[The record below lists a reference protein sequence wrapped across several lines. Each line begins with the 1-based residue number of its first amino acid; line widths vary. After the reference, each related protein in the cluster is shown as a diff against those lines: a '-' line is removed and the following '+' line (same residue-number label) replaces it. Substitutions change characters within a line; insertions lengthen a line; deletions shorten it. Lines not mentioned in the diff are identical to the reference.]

1 MDKRIRFGGINRTE
15 GVWGG
20 EGNGDLV
27 DLVNMY
33 PGETGH
39 LRVVSRSVEL
49 ARGEGVDNVVGVHV
63 VSSGEEHV
71 VVRKG
76 QELRWSVVP
85 SGGEWKNNDTAT
97 FDLVGKPL
105 CYVTGEGV
113 TMRSVGNLLTVQYR
127 LGDALRNDSY
137 LWREGVGYS
146 LVRLSGLRAGI
157 SWRRVKTLA
166 FAGRTPRAGEP
177 DSKASHLEEILVAYK
192 LYNGGVQSDVVGGR
206 WPECWDAALRPEG
219 LCSIMPKVKRGI
231 NEESK
236 FVTDRY
242 LMFAAVRLFDGS
254 YVGVSDLVEIYPDNG
269 VGSFKITMSGKTT
282 DKVTL
287 DSGEIKAKVG
297 MYAFEVS
304 ASLEG
309 FSSGRDFGGSEWDLV
324 SSVDLYAYRYDPY
337 RDPVVG
343 RDGEVMVRGHAGHG
357 SGPWGSCTVQGG
369 RVGESIVESCDGFR
383 LVKRFGRDV
392 GFGGEVTTLS
402 KGEGEGSG
410 EVAALWGAM
419 DRWAQEEPFD
429 FGRVQSVDVVQGTGV
444 TINGRSHLVG
454 VREYSSIRSLLGLH
468 WLGRDRSAV
477 GGGGTY
483 VVVDM
488 GVSGRVCLGSSRKGS
503 FDGKGLF
510 VWTLNPLVESCVV
523 VSNSPAGDISEESLR
538 GSAVRRLLYKR
549 HSLLPFSYLDSR
561 DTSGYGG
568 KREGGSGSSGDSSG
582 GRTGRG
588 SYEMGDGSE
597 GATKGSEVSELSE
610 VSERSE
616 VAQSG
621 FEDGRTHRS
630 APTEGYTSG
639 LDGDGRTDR
648 ASLQDSVTPAQAE
661 RPYSGLDVGG
671 GKVDL
676 GELAKQLKGCG
687 SWLDRKGVLRVS
699 EADNGDAFTTRGV
712 YSFQGD
718 VVSVST
724 MQHDVAPDYRYGR
737 YPLYVFTTDGVYAM
751 SVGEAN
757 VVYGRMERVSGDVV
771 VGGVGVVSTP
781 IGMVLCTSRGV
792 RVMSDG
798 GSKELSAVLDSQS
811 AVSNLPRAVGGLP
824 SSNPV
829 SWGVDLRSISSRM
842 GEVRRVVYD
851 YERDAVVV
859 LLVGEA
865 YIYWLRGGVWSRLPC
880 VGCDD
885 IMALSR
891 RCVWE
896 SQGSDGVSLLWR
908 PMDLGAGLLT
918 GVRAVTKPLVLGGGY
933 SRVEGVKLSLCM
945 PLARRREGEES
956 YVTVHLLGSQ
966 DGVQWVGLRGVRR
979 GLGGWLNE
987 GYRDV
992 VLGMSRSRGWRYYAL
1007 AFEGLVPSGFE
1018 VGDVVIRYEE
1028 AFDNRLR

>member
-27 DLVNMY
+27 DLVNMH

-39 LRVVSRSVEL
+39 LRVVNRSVEL
-49 ARGEGVDNVVGVHV
+49 ARGNGVENVVGVHV

-71 VVRKG
+71 IVCKG

-85 SGGEWKNNDTAT
+85 DGGDWKNSDTAA
-97 FDLVGKPL
+97 FDLVERPL
-105 CYVTGEGV
+105 CIVVGEDVTL
-113 TMRSVGNLLTVQYR
+113 RSVGNLLTLQYR

-137 LWREGVGYS
+137 LWREGLGYS
-146 LVRLSGLRAGI
+146 RVRLSELRARI
-157 SWRRVKTLA
+157 SWDRVVVPS
-166 FAGRTPRAGEP
+166 GRSKRAGEP
-177 DSKASHLEEILVAYK
+177 DTDVSHQEEVLVASK
-192 LYNGGVQSDVVGGR
+192 SSSGDEARGLC
-206 WPECWDAALRPEG
+206 PECWDVACRPEG
-219 LCSIMPKVKRGI
+219 LCSIMPKVKRAI
-231 NEESK
+231 NEGRG

-254 YVGVSDLVEIYPDNG
+254 YVGVSELVEIYPDNG
-269 VGSFKITMSGKTT
+269 AGSFKVSVNGLSH

-287 DSGEIKAKVG
+287 ESGEIKAEVG
-297 MYAFEVS
+297 MYAFKVS
-304 ASLEG
+304 VGLSG
-309 FSSGRDFGGSEWDLV
+309 FGSGVDFGGSEWDLV

-343 RDGEVMVRGHAGHG
+343 RDGEVRVIDRPPALGYPNVGGTCEVR
-357 SGPWGSCTVQGG
+357 GG

-402 KGEGEGSG
+402 KGDGEGRG
-410 EVAALWGAM
+410 EVHALWGSM

-429 FGRVQSVDVVQGTGV
+429 FGRVQGVDVVQGKGV

-454 VREYSSIRSLLGLH
+454 VREYSSVRSLLGLR
-468 WLGRDRSAV
+468 WIDLDRDDVMRNR
-477 GGGGTY
+477 Y

-488 GVSGRVCLGSSRKGS
+488 GVAGRVCLGARGVGS
-503 FDGKGLF
+503 FDPNGLF
-510 VWTLNPLVESCVV
+510 VWTLNPLVEGCVV
-523 VSNSPAGDISEESLR
+523 VSNPPVGGISEDSLK
-538 GSAVRRLLYKR
+538 GSDVQRLLYKR

-568 KREGGSGSSGDSSG
+568 KWKTEGGTNADSSV
-582 GRTGRG
+582 
-588 SYEMGDGSE
+588 GSE
-597 GATKGSEVSELSE
+597 PS
-610 VSERSE
+610 
-616 VAQSG
+616 
-621 FEDGRTHRS
+621 
-630 APTEGYTSG
+630 
-639 LDGDGRTDR
+639 
-648 ASLQDSVTPAQAE
+648 
-661 RPYSGLDVGG
+661 VGG

-676 GELAKQLKGCG
+676 GVLAKQLKGCG

-699 EADNGDAFTTRGV
+699 EADNGEAFTTRGV

-798 GSKELSAVLDSQS
+798 GGKDLSVVLDRQS
-811 AVSNLPRAVGGLP
+811 GVSNLPSAVGGLP
-824 SSNPV
+824 SSDPV

-891 RCVWE
+891 RCVWV
-896 SQGSDGVSLLWR
+896 SQGEEGVSLLWR
-908 PMDLGAGLLT
+908 PLDLGAGLLT
-918 GVRAVTKPLVLGGGY
+918 MVRAVTEPLVLGGGY

-956 YVTVHLLGSQ
+956 YVTAHLLGSQ

>member
-20 EGNGDLV
+20 EGHGDLV

-39 LRVVSRSVEL
+39 LRVVNRSVEL
-49 ARGEGVDNVVGVHV
+49 ARGNGVENVVGVHV

-71 VVRKG
+71 IVCKG

-85 SGGEWKNNDTAT
+85 DGGDWKNSDTAA
-97 FDLVGKPL
+97 FDLVERPL
-105 CYVTGEGV
+105 CIVVGEDVTL
-113 TMRSVGNLLTVQYR
+113 RSVGNLLTLQYR

-137 LWREGVGYS
+137 LWREGLGYS
-146 LVRLSGLRAGI
+146 RVRLSELRARI
-157 SWRRVKTLA
+157 SWDRVVVPS
-166 FAGRTPRAGEP
+166 GRSKRAGEP
-177 DSKASHLEEILVAYK
+177 DPDVSHKGEVLVAYK
-192 LYNGGVQSDVVGGR
+192 LDNKGVQSDKVGGG
-206 WPECWDAALRPEG
+206 WPECWDVALRPEG

-231 NEESK
+231 NEGYG

-254 YVGVSDLVEIYPDNG
+254 YVGVSELVEIYPDNG
-269 VGSFKITMSGKTT
+269 DGSFTITMSGETT

-343 RDGEVMVRGHAGHG
+343 RDGEVRVRGHAGQG
-357 SGPWGSCTVQGG
+357 SGPGAWGICKVRGG

-402 KGEGEGSG
+402 KGDEDGRG
-410 EVAALWGAM
+410 EVHALWGSM

-429 FGRVQSVDVVQGTGV
+429 FGRVQGVDVVQGTGV

-454 VREYSSIRSLLGLH
+454 VREYSSVRSLLGLH
-468 WLGRDRSAV
+468 WLGVNRRDV
-477 GGGGTY
+477 GGRNRY

-488 GVSGRVCLGSSRKGS
+488 GVAGRVCLGAGGVGS
-503 FDGKGLF
+503 FDPKGLF
-510 VWTLNPLVESCVV
+510 VWTLNPLVEGCVV
-523 VSNSPAGDISEESLR
+523 VSNPPVGGISEDSLK
-538 GSAVRRLLYKR
+538 GSDVQRLLYKR

-757 VVYGRMERVSGDVV
+757 VVYGRMERIILRCCNKFIRKIVFV
-771 VGGVGVVSTP
+771 
-781 IGMVLCTSRGV
+781 
-792 RVMSDG
+792 
-798 GSKELSAVLDSQS
+798 K
-811 AVSNLPRAVGGLP
+811 GLL
-824 SSNPV
+824 N
-829 SWGVDLRSISSRM
+829 RSI
-842 GEVRRVVYD
+842 
-851 YERDAVVV
+851 
-859 LLVGEA
+859 L
-865 YIYWLRGGVWSRLPC
+865 
-880 VGCDD
+880 
-885 IMALSR
+885 
-891 RCVWE
+891 
-896 SQGSDGVSLLWR
+896 
-908 PMDLGAGLLT
+908 
-918 GVRAVTKPLVLGGGY
+918 
-933 SRVEGVKLSLCM
+933 
-945 PLARRREGEES
+945 
-956 YVTVHLLGSQ
+956 
-966 DGVQWVGLRGVRR
+966 
-979 GLGGWLNE
+979 
-987 GYRDV
+987 
-992 VLGMSRSRGWRYYAL
+992 
-1007 AFEGLVPSGFE
+1007 
-1018 VGDVVIRYEE
+1018 
-1028 AFDNRLR
+1028 

>member
-27 DLVNMY
+27 DLVNMH

-39 LRVVSRSVEL
+39 LRVVNRSVEL
-49 ARGEGVDNVVGVHV
+49 ARGKGVGDVVGVHV

-71 VVRKG
+71 IVRKNH
-76 QELRWSVVP
+76 ELWWSVVP
-85 SGGEWKNNDTAT
+85 DGGYWDNSDTAA
-97 FDLVGKPL
+97 FDLVEKPL
-105 CYVTGEGV
+105 CIVVGEGV
-113 TMRSVGNLLTVQYR
+113 TMRSVGNLLTLQYR
-127 LGDALRNDSY
+127 LGDALCNESY
-137 LWREGVGYS
+137 LWREGLGYS
-146 LVRLSGLRAGI
+146 RVRLSGLRARI
-157 SWRRVKTLA
+157 LWQRVVVPS
-166 FAGRTPRAGEP
+166 GRSKRANEP
-177 DSKASHLEEILVAYK
+177 DPDVSHKEEILVAGK
-192 LYNGGVQSDVVGGR
+192 GSSGDAVRGLC
-206 WPECWDAALRPEG
+206 PECWDVACRPEG
-219 LCSIMPKVKRGI
+219 LSSIMPKVKRAI
-231 NEESK
+231 NEGRG

-254 YVGVSDLVEIYPDNG
+254 YVGVSELVEIYPDNG
-269 VGSFKITMSGKTT
+269 VGSFKVSVSGMTT

-287 DSGEIKAKVG
+287 DSGEIKAEVG
-297 MYAFEVS
+297 MYAFAVS
-304 ASLEG
+304 VGLSG
-309 FSSGRDFGGSEWDLV
+309 FGSGVDFGGSEWDLV

-343 RDGEVMVRGHAGHG
+343 RDGETKVLDRPAAMGYPNAV
-357 SGPWGSCTVQGG
+357 GSCHVRGG

-383 LVKRFGRDV
+383 LVKRFGRDE

-402 KGEGEGSG
+402 KGDEEGGVKGDG
-410 EVAALWGAM
+410 EVAALWGSM

-429 FGRVQSVDVVQGTGV
+429 FGRVQSVDVIQGEGV

-454 VREYSSIRSLLGLH
+454 VREYSSVRSLLGLR
-468 WLGRDRSAV
+468 WRDLDRGDV
-477 GGGGTY
+477 GEGDAY

-488 GVSGRVCLGSSRKGS
+488 GVSGRVCLGARGVGR
-503 FDGKGLF
+503 FDPKGLF
-510 VWTLNPLVESCVV
+510 VWTLNPLVEGCVV
-523 VSNSPAGDISEESLR
+523 VSNPPVGGISEDSLK
-538 GSAVRRLLYKR
+538 GSDVQRLLYKR

-568 KREGGSGSSGDSSG
+568 KRGSAGNRRNRSGSEESEGGSTTD
-582 GRTGRG
+582 
-588 SYEMGDGSE
+588 
-597 GATKGSEVSELSE
+597 
-610 VSERSE
+610 
-616 VAQSG
+616 AQ
-621 FEDGRTHRS
+621 T
-630 APTEGYTSG
+630 
-639 LDGDGRTDR
+639 
-648 ASLQDSVTPAQAE
+648 E
-661 RPYSGLDVGG
+661 RPYRGLHVG

-676 GELAKQLKGCG
+676 GVLAKQLKGCG

-699 EADNGDAFTTRGV
+699 EADNGEAFTTRGV

-718 VVSVST
+718 VLSVST
-724 MQHDVAPDYRYGR
+724 LQHDVAPDYRYGR

-798 GSKELSAVLDSQS
+798 GGKDLSVVLDSQS
-811 AVSNLPRAVGGLP
+811 AVSNLPSAVGGLSP
-824 SSNPV
+824 NGREY
-829 SWGVDLRSISSRM
+829 WEVDLRSFSSRM
-842 GEVRRVVYD
+842 NEVRRVVYD
-851 YERDAVVV
+851 YDRDAVVV
-859 LLVGEA
+859 LLTGEA
-865 YIYWLRGGVWSRLPC
+865 YVYWLRGRVWSRLPC
-880 VGCDD
+880 PWITD
-885 IMALSR
+885 IMTLSR
-891 RCVWE
+891 RCVWV
-896 SQGSDGVSLLWR
+896 SQEAEGVSLLWR
-908 PMDLGAGLLT
+908 PLDLRGGLLT
-918 GVRAVTKPLVLGGGY
+918 GVRAVTVPLVLGGGY

-945 PLARRREGEES
+945 PFDIQLGGVES
-956 YVTVHLLGSQ
+956 YVQVHLLGSQ
-966 DGVQWVGLRGVRR
+966 DGVRWVGLRGVRR

-1018 VGDVVIRYEE
+1018 VGEVVIRYEE

>member
-27 DLVNMY
+27 DLVNMH

-39 LRVVSRSVEL
+39 LRVVNRSVEL
-49 ARGEGVDNVVGVHV
+49 ARGKGVGDVVGVHV

-71 VVRKG
+71 FVRKNH
-76 QELRWSVVP
+76 ELWWSVVP
-85 SGGEWKNNDTAT
+85 DGADWDNSDVAT
-97 FDLVGKPL
+97 FDLVEKPL
-105 CYVTGEGV
+105 CIVVGEDV
-113 TMRSVGNLLTVQYR
+113 TMRSVGNLLTLQYH
-127 LGDALRNDSY
+127 LGDALCNESY
-137 LWREGVGYS
+137 LWREGLGYS
-146 LVRLSGLRAGI
+146 RVRLSDLRADI
-157 SWRRVKTLA
+157 SWHRVVVPERSK
-166 FAGRTPRAGEP
+166 RANEP
-177 DSKASHLEEILVAYK
+177 DPDVFHKEEVLVAGK
-192 LYNGGVQSDVVGGR
+192 SVGDEARGLC
-206 WPECWDAALRPEG
+206 PECWDVACRPEG
-219 LCSIMPKVKRGI
+219 LSSIMPKVKRAI
-231 NEESK
+231 NEGYG

-269 VGSFKITMSGKTT
+269 AGSFKVSVSGITT

-287 DSGEIKAKVG
+287 DSGEIKAEVG
-297 MYAFEVS
+297 MYAFAVS
-304 ASLEG
+304 VGLSG
-309 FSSGRDFGGSEWDLV
+309 FGSGVDFGGSEWDLV

-343 RDGEVMVRGHAGHG
+343 RDGETKVLDRPPAMGYPNVMGICDVL
-357 SGPWGSCTVQGG
+357 GG

-383 LVKRFGRDV
+383 LVKRFGRDK

-402 KGEGEGSG
+402 KGDGEGRG
-410 EVAALWGAM
+410 EVAALWGSM

-429 FGRVQSVDVVQGTGV
+429 FGCVQSVDVIQGDGV

-454 VREYSSIRSLLGLH
+454 VREYSSVRSLLGLR
-468 WLGRDRSAV
+468 WIELDRDDVMRNR
-477 GGGGTY
+477 Y

-488 GVSGRVCLGSSRKGS
+488 GVAGRVCLGARGVGS
-503 FDGKGLF
+503 FDPKGLF
-510 VWTLNPLVESCVV
+510 VWTLNPLVEGCVV
-523 VSNSPAGDISEESLR
+523 VSNPPVGGISEDSLK
-538 GSAVRRLLYKR
+538 GSDVQRLLYKR

-568 KREGGSGSSGDSSG
+568 KRKTSGGGSSGSSARNPDGSSDS

-588 SYEMGDGSE
+588 SYETGE
-597 GATKGSEVSELSE
+597 GGTEQSEVSKGA
-610 VSERSE
+610 VS
-616 VAQSG
+616 V
-621 FEDGRTHRS
+621 
-630 APTEGYTSG
+630 EGS
-639 LDGDGRTDR
+639 
-648 ASLQDSVTPAQAE
+648 
-661 RPYSGLDVGG
+661 G

-676 GELAKQLKGCG
+676 GVLAKQLRGCG

-699 EADNGDAFTTRGV
+699 EADNGEAFTTRGV

-718 VVSVST
+718 VVCVST
-724 MQHDVAPDYRYGR
+724 LQHDVAPDYRYGR

-757 VVYGRMERVSGDVV
+757 VVYGRVERVSGDVV

-798 GSKELSAVLDSQS
+798 GGKDLSVVLDRQS
-811 AVSNLPRAVGGLP
+811 GVSNLPSAVGGLP
-824 SSNPV
+824 SSVPG
-829 SWGVDLRSISSRM
+829 SWDVDLQSFSTRM
-842 GEVRRVVYD
+842 KAVRRVVYD
-851 YERDAVVV
+851 YDRDAVVV
-859 LLVGEA
+859 LLTGEA
-865 YIYWLRGGVWSRLPC
+865 YVYWLRGGVWSRLPC
-880 VGCDD
+880 RGCDD
-885 IMALSR
+885 IMTLSR
-891 RCVWE
+891 RCVWVSRGE
-896 SQGSDGVSLLWR
+896 DGVSLLWR
-908 PMDLGAGLLT
+908 PMDLRGWLLT
-918 GVRAVTKPLVLGGGY
+918 SVRAVTVPLVLGGGY

-945 PLARRREGEES
+945 PSALQYGGVES
-956 YVTVHLLGSQ
+956 YVKVHLLGSQ

-979 GLGGWLNE
+979 GLSDRGSNG

>member
-76 QELRWSVVP
+76 HELWWSVVP
-85 SGGEWKNNDTAT
+85 GGGEWKNNDTAT
-97 FDLVGKPL
+97 FDLVGKRL
-105 CYVTGEGV
+105 CYVVGEGV
-113 TMRSVGNLLTVQYR
+113 TMRSVGNLLTVQSR

-157 SWRRVKTLA
+157 SWRRVKTHA

-192 LYNGGVQSDVVGGR
+192 LNNGGVQSDVVGGR

-269 VGSFKITMSGKTT
+269 DGSFTVMVSGVSH

-304 ASLEG
+304 ASLQG
-309 FSSGRDFGGSEWDLV
+309 WSSDRDFGGSEWDLV

-343 RDGEVMVRGHAGHG
+343 RDGGVTVRGHAGHG
-357 SGPWGSCTVQGG
+357 SGPGAWGSCTVQGG

-402 KGEGEGSG
+402 KREGEGRG
-410 EVAALWGAM
+410 EVAALWGSM
-419 DRWAQEEPFD
+419 DRWVQEEPFD
-429 FGRVQSVDVVQGTGV
+429 FGRVQSVDVIQGDGV

-488 GVSGRVCLGSSRKGS
+488 GVSGRVCLGSSRKGL

-510 VWTLNPLVESCVV
+510 VWTLNPLVEGCVV
-523 VSNSPAGDISEESLR
+523 VSNSPAGGISEESLR
-538 GSAVRRLLYKR
+538 GSDVQRLLYKR

-568 KREGGSGSSGDSSG
+568 KREAGGGSARNPGGTNADSS
-582 GRTGRG
+582 
-588 SYEMGDGSE
+588 
-597 GATKGSEVSELSE
+597 AVSEP
-610 VSERSE
+610 
-616 VAQSG
+616 
-621 FEDGRTHRS
+621 S
-630 APTEGYTSG
+630 A
-639 LDGDGRTDR
+639 
-648 ASLQDSVTPAQAE
+648 
-661 RPYSGLDVGG
+661 GG

-676 GELAKQLKGCG
+676 GVLAKQLRGCG

-699 EADNGDAFTTRGV
+699 EADNGEAFTTRGV

-771 VGGVGVVSTP
+771 VSGVGVVSTP

-792 RVMSDG
+792 RVMSEG
-798 GSKELSAVLDSQS
+798 GRKELSAVLDSQS

-824 SSNPV
+824 SSDPV
-829 SWGVDLRSISSRM
+829 SWGVDLRSFSSRM
-842 GEVRRVVYD
+842 SEVRRVVYD

-865 YIYWLRGGVWSRLPC
+865 YVYWLRGGVWSRLPC
-880 VGCDD
+880 VGSYD
-885 IMALSR
+885 IMTLSR
-891 RCVWE
+891 RCVWV
-896 SQGSDGVSLLWR
+896 SQGSEGVRLSWR
-908 PMDLGAGLLT
+908 PLELMGGLLT
-918 GVRAVTKPLVLGGGY
+918 MVRAVTAPLVLGGGY

-945 PLARRREGEES
+945 PLARQIEGEES

-979 GLGGWLNE
+979 GLGGWLSE

>member
-20 EGNGDLV
+20 EGHGDLV

-49 ARGEGVDNVVGVHV
+49 ARGEGVDDVVGVHV

-71 VVRKG
+71 IVRKG
-76 QELRWSVVP
+76 HEMWWSVVP
-85 SGGEWKNNDTAT
+85 GGGEWKNSDTAT
-97 FDLVGKPL
+97 FDLVKTPL

-113 TMRSVGNLLTVQYR
+113 TMRSVGNLLTLQYR
-127 LGDALRNDSY
+127 LGDALRNESY
-137 LWREGVGYS
+137 LWREGLGYS
-146 LVRLSGLRAGI
+146 RVRLSELRAGI
-157 SWRRVKTLA
+157 SWHRVVVPS
-166 FAGRTPRAGEP
+166 GRSKRAGEP
-177 DSKASHLEEILVAYK
+177 DPDVSHQEEVLVASK
-192 LYNGGVQSDVVGGR
+192 SSSGDEARGLC
-206 WPECWDAALRPEG
+206 PECWDVACRPEG
-219 LCSIMPKVKRGI
+219 LSSIMPKVKRAI
-231 NEESK
+231 NEEEK

-254 YVGVSDLVEIYPDNG
+254 YVGVSELVEIYPDNG
-269 VGSFKITMSGKTT
+269 VGSFKVSVSGVSH

-287 DSGEIKAKVG
+287 ESGEIKAEVG

-309 FSSGRDFGGSEWDLV
+309 FSSDRDFGGSEWDLV

-343 RDGEVMVRGHAGHG
+343 RDGKVRVIDLPPALVYPNVGGTCEVR
-357 SGPWGSCTVQGG
+357 GG

-402 KGEGEGSG
+402 KGDGEGRVKGDG
-410 EVAALWGAM
+410 EVAALWGSM
-419 DRWAQEEPFD
+419 DRWAQEEAFD
-429 FGRVQSVDVVQGTGV
+429 FGRVQSVDVIQGDGV

-454 VREYSSIRSLLGLH
+454 VREYSSVRSLLGLR
-468 WLGRDRSAV
+468 WLGVDRGDV
-477 GGGGTY
+477 GERNRY

-488 GVSGRVCLGSSRKGS
+488 GVAGRVCLGARGVGS
-503 FDGKGLF
+503 FDPKGLF
-510 VWTLNPLVESCVV
+510 VWTLNPLVEGCVV
-523 VSNSPAGDISEESLR
+523 VSNPPVGGISEDSLK
-538 GSAVRRLLYKR
+538 GSDVQRLLYKR

-568 KREGGSGSSGDSSG
+568 KWKTEGGNSGGSSGG

-588 SYEMGDGSE
+588 SYGTGERSE
-597 GATKGSEVSELSE
+597 GARGSEPSE
-610 VSERSE
+610 
-616 VAQSG
+616 AQSSFDEG
-621 FEDGRTHRS
+621 GRTRRS
-630 APTEGYTSG
+630 APTEGYTAG
-639 LDGDGRTDR
+639 G
-648 ASLQDSVTPAQAE
+648 
-661 RPYSGLDVGG
+661 VGG

-676 GELAKQLKGCG
+676 GVLAKQLRGCG

-699 EADNGDAFTTRGV
+699 ESDNGEAFTTRGV

-798 GSKELSAVLDSQS
+798 GSKELSAVLDRQS

-885 IMALSR
+885 IMTLSR
-891 RCVWE
+891 RCVWV
-896 SQGSDGVSLLWR
+896 SQEGDGVSLLWR
-908 PMDLGAGLLT
+908 PMDLQDGLLT
-918 GVRAVTKPLVLGGGY
+918 MVRAVTEPLVLGGGY

-945 PLARRREGEES
+945 PLARRIEGEES

>member
-20 EGNGDLV
+20 EGNGDFV
-27 DLVNMY
+27 DLVNMH

-39 LRVVSRSVEL
+39 LRVVNRSVEL
-49 ARGEGVDNVVGVHV
+49 ARGKGVGNVVGVHV

-71 VVRKG
+71 IVRKNH
-76 QELRWSVVP
+76 ELWWSVVP
-85 SGGEWKNNDTAT
+85 DGGYWENSDTAT
-97 FDLVGKPL
+97 FDLVEKPL
-105 CYVTGEGV
+105 CIVVGEGV
-113 TMRSVGNLLTVQYR
+113 TMRSVGNLLTLQYR
-127 LGDALRNDSY
+127 LGDALRNESY
-137 LWREGVGYS
+137 LWREGLGYS
-146 LVRLSGLRAGI
+146 RVRLSELRARI
-157 SWRRVKTLA
+157 SWRRVVASPLA
-166 FAGRTPRAGEP
+166 FGRGGDP
-177 DSKASHLEEILVAYK
+177 KVSHQEEVLVASK
-192 LYNGGVQSDVVGGR
+192 SSSGDEARGLC
-206 WPECWDAALRPEG
+206 PECWDVALRPEG
-219 LCSIMPKVKRGI
+219 LCSIMPKVKRAI
-231 NEESK
+231 NEGRG

-254 YVGVSDLVEIYPDNG
+254 YVGVSELVEIYPDNG
-269 VGSFKITMSGKTT
+269 AGSFKVSVNGVSH

-287 DSGEIKAKVG
+287 ESGWIKAEVG

-309 FSSGRDFGGSEWDLV
+309 FGSGRDFGGSEWDLV

-343 RDGEVMVRGHAGHG
+343 RDGEVRVIDRPPALGYPNVGGTCEVR
-357 SGPWGSCTVQGG
+357 GG

-402 KGEGEGSG
+402 KGDEDGRG
-410 EVAALWGAM
+410 EVAALWGSM
-419 DRWAQEEPFD
+419 DRWVQEEPFD
-429 FGRVQSVDVVQGTGV
+429 FGRVQGVDVVQGTGV

-454 VREYSSIRSLLGLH
+454 VREYSSVRSLLGLR
-468 WLGRDRSAV
+468 WLGVDRGDV
-477 GGGGTY
+477 GERNRY

-488 GVSGRVCLGSSRKGS
+488 GVAGRVCLGARGVGS
-503 FDGKGLF
+503 FDPKGLF
-510 VWTLNPLVESCVV
+510 VWTLNPLVEGCVV
-523 VSNSPAGDISEESLR
+523 VSNPPVEGISEDSLR
-538 GSAVRRLLYKR
+538 SSDVRRLLYKR

-568 KREGGSGSSGDSSG
+568 KREAGGGSARNPGGSSGG

-588 SYEMGDGSE
+588 SYETGE
-597 GATKGSEVSELSE
+597 GAGARGSEVSELALS
-610 VSERSE
+610 V
-616 VAQSG
+616 
-621 FEDGRTHRS
+621 
-630 APTEGYTSG
+630 EGS
-639 LDGDGRTDR
+639 
-648 ASLQDSVTPAQAE
+648 
-661 RPYSGLDVGG
+661 G

-676 GELAKQLKGCG
+676 GVLAKQLRGCG

-724 MQHDVAPDYRYGR
+724 LQHDVAPDYRYGR

-757 VVYGRMERVSGDVV
+757 VVYGRVERVSGDVV

-798 GSKELSAVLDSQS
+798 GGKDLSVVLDGQS
-811 AVSNLPRAVGGLP
+811 GVSNLPSAVGGLP
-824 SSNPV
+824 SSV
-829 SWGVDLRSISSRM
+829 AGSWEVDLQSFSTRM
-842 GEVRRVVYD
+842 REVRRVVYD
-851 YERDAVVV
+851 YDRDAVVV
-859 LLVGEA
+859 LLTGEA
-865 YIYWLRGGVWSRLPC
+865 YVYWLRGRVWSRLPC
-880 VGCDD
+880 RGCDD
-885 IMALSR
+885 IMTLSR
-891 RCVWE
+891 RCVWV
-896 SQGSDGVSLLWR
+896 SQGEDGVRLLWR
-908 PMDLGAGLLT
+908 PLDLMGGLLT
-918 GVRAVTKPLVLGGGY
+918 SVRAVTVPLALSGGY

-945 PLARRREGEES
+945 PSAIQRGGVES
-956 YVTVHLLGSQ
+956 YVQVHLLGSQ

-979 GLGGWLNE
+979 GLSGRVVNG

>member
-27 DLVNMY
+27 DLVNMH

-39 LRVVSRSVEL
+39 LRVVSRSVAL
-49 ARGEGVDNVVGVHV
+49 ARGEGVDDVVGVHV

-71 VVRKG
+71 IVRKG
-76 QELRWSVVP
+76 HELWWSVVP
-85 SGGEWKNNDTAT
+85 SGGEWKNDDTAT
-97 FDLVGKPL
+97 FDLVGKRL
-105 CYVTGEGV
+105 CYVVGEGV
-113 TMRSVGNLLTVQYR
+113 TMRSVGNLLTVQSR

-157 SWRRVKTLA
+157 SWRRVKTYA
-166 FAGRTPRAGEP
+166 FAGRTPRAGESS
-177 DSKASHLEEILVAYK
+177 SKESHQEEILVAYK
-192 LYNGGVQSDVVGGR
+192 LDHDVLSDNVKGR

-219 LCSIMPKVKRGI
+219 LCSIMPKVKRAI

-254 YVGVSDLVEIYPDNG
+254 YVGVSDLVEIYPENG
-269 VGSFKITMSGKTT
+269 VGSFKISMSGETS

-287 DSGEIKAKVG
+287 DSGEIKAEVG

-343 RDGEVMVRGHAGHG
+343 RDGEVRVRGHAGHG
-357 SGPWGSCTVQGG
+357 SGPGAWGICKVRGG

-402 KGEGEGSG
+402 KGDGEGGVKGDG
-410 EVAALWGAM
+410 EVAALWGSM
-419 DRWAQEEPFD
+419 DRWAQEEAFD
-429 FGRVQSVDVVQGTGV
+429 FGRVQSVDVIQGDGV

-454 VREYSSIRSLLGLH
+454 VREYSSVRSLLGLR
-468 WLGRDRSAV
+468 WLGVDRGDV
-477 GGGGTY
+477 GERNRY

-488 GVSGRVCLGSSRKGS
+488 GVAGRVCLGARGVGR
-503 FDGKGLF
+503 FDPKGLF
-510 VWTLNPLVESCVV
+510 VWTLNPLVEGCVV
-523 VSNSPAGDISEESLR
+523 VSNPPVGEIREDSLK
-538 GSAVRRLLYKR
+538 GSDVQRLLYKR

-568 KREGGSGSSGDSSG
+568 KREAGGGTNAGSSVDN
-582 GRTGRG
+582 
-588 SYEMGDGSE
+588 E
-597 GATKGSEVSELSE
+597 AK
-610 VSERSE
+610 
-616 VAQSG
+616 VAV
-621 FEDGRTHRS
+621 
-630 APTEGYTSG
+630 A
-639 LDGDGRTDR
+639 
-648 ASLQDSVTPAQAE
+648 
-661 RPYSGLDVGG
+661 
-671 GKVDL
+671 KVDL
-676 GELAKQLKGCG
+676 GVLAKQLNGCG
-687 SWLDRKGVLRVS
+687 SWLERKGVLRVS
-699 EADNGDAFTTRGV
+699 EADNGEAFTTRGV

-798 GSKELSAVLDSQS
+798 GGKELSAVLDSQS

-891 RCVWE
+891 RCVWV
-896 SQGSDGVSLLWR
+896 SQGEEGVSLLWR
-908 PMDLGAGLLT
+908 PLDLGAGLLT
-918 GVRAVTKPLVLGGGY
+918 MVRAVTEPLVLGGGY

-956 YVTVHLLGSQ
+956 YVTAHLLGSQ

-979 GLGGWLNE
+979 GLDGWLSE

-1007 AFEGLVPSGFE
+1007 AFDGLVPSGFE

>member
-20 EGNGDLV
+20 EGNGNLV

-76 QELRWSVVP
+76 HELWWSVVP
-85 SGGEWKNNDTAT
+85 GGGEWKNNDTAT
-97 FDLVGKPL
+97 FDLVGKRL
-105 CYVTGEGV
+105 CYVVGEGV

-157 SWRRVKTLA
+157 LWRRVETHA

-192 LYNGGVQSDVVGGR
+192 LNNGGVQSDVVGGR

-254 YVGVSDLVEIYPDNG
+254 YVGVSDLVEIYPENG
-269 VGSFKITMSGKTT
+269 VGSFKITMSGETT

-287 DSGEIKAKVG
+287 DSGEIKAEVG
-297 MYAFEVS
+297 MYAFAVS
-304 ASLEG
+304 ASLLG
-309 FSSGRDFGGSEWDLV
+309 WSSDRDFGGSEWDLV

-357 SGPWGSCTVQGG
+357 SGPGAWGSCTVQGG

-410 EVAALWGAM
+410 EVAALWGSM

-429 FGRVQSVDVVQGTGV
+429 FGRVQSVDVIQGEGV

-454 VREYSSIRSLLGLH
+454 VREYSSIRSLLGLN
-468 WLGRDRSAV
+468 WLRLDRGAV

-488 GVSGRVCLGSSRKGS
+488 GVAGRVCLGAGGVGS
-503 FDGKGLF
+503 FDPKGLF
-510 VWTLNPLVESCVV
+510 VWTLNPLVEGCVV
-523 VSNSPAGDISEESLR
+523 VSNPPVGGISEDSLR
-538 GSAVRRLLYKR
+538 GSAVQRLLYKR

-568 KREGGSGSSGDSSG
+568 KRGG
-582 GRTGRG
+582 TPK
-588 SYEMGDGSE
+588 SE
-597 GATKGSEVSELSE
+597 RSE

-616 VAQSG
+616 RSEAQSS
-621 FEDGRTHRS
+621 FDEDGRTHRS
-630 APTEGYTSG
+630 APTEGNPSG
-639 LDGDGRTDR
+639 G
-648 ASLQDSVTPAQAE
+648 AVT
-661 RPYSGLDVGG
+661 GVGVG

-676 GELAKQLKGCG
+676 GELAKQLRGCG

-771 VGGVGVVSTP
+771 VSGVGVVSTP

-792 RVMSDG
+792 RVMSEG

-811 AVSNLPRAVGGLP
+811 AVSNLPSAVGGLP
-824 SSNPV
+824 SSAPR
-829 SWGVDLRSISSRM
+829 SWEVDLRRFSSRM
-842 GEVRRVVYD
+842 SEVCRVVYD
-851 YERDAVVV
+851 YDRDAVVV
-859 LLVGEA
+859 LLEGEA
-865 YIYWLRGGVWSRLPC
+865 YVYWLRGGVWSRLPC

-885 IMALSR
+885 IMMLSR
-891 RCVWE
+891 RCVWMSWGKE
-896 SQGSDGVSLLWR
+896 GVSLLWR
-908 PMDLGAGLLT
+908 PLDLGDGLLT
-918 GVRAVTKPLVLGGGY
+918 SVRAVTGPLVLGGGY

-945 PLARRREGEES
+945 PFDIQPGGVDS
-956 YVTVHLLGSQ
+956 YVQVHLLGSQ
-966 DGVQWVGLRGVRR
+966 DGVRWVGLRGVRR
-979 GLGGWLNE
+979 ELRGLSRLGFLLNE

-1018 VGDVVIRYEE
+1018 VGEVVIRYEE